1 MLIDTPLIGAEGAR
15 LLRDVAGE
23 VRPLK
28 REALKRAHPRPAE
41 SECLQRKST
50 PIQPHKKTAQFSN

>member
-1 MLIDTPLIGAEGAR
+1 MIGAEGVR

-41 SECLQRKST
+41 SERLRAAINGHVQQSDINDRSKL
-50 PIQPHKKTAQFSN
+50 IW